1 MISPCVRCTRW
12 TTVTDATE
20 HYHYRRGR
28 DRRYSSRLSSRT
40 LLSSPKL
47 SCFNVEAIFGNIN
60 KDGGGG
66 GSVNY
71 CCGNHQHSNDVDQ
84 QERTL
89 RREKFLDIE
98 QERFERQ
105 KRKRR
110 EGFVMREDTVPEPR
124 RSLFTFT
131 HLFTAVEIKR
141 RFDATWSVNGLLW
154 EHYIVRQRCLIWSFL
169 IGSSQVALHL
179 PHSSCKSEVNLH
191 HIFETRCS
199 LFLDTKRFYSFLHY
213 SVILSSSHWIILP
226 FPRVFLFFVSPFNA
240 WLAPFVQPARTE
252 GYGREG
258 GETRALISISRQR
271 NEMSVSPA
279 HDATL

>member
-1 MISPCVRCTRW
+1 
-12 TTVTDATE
+12 
-20 HYHYRRGR
+20 
-28 DRRYSSRLSSRT
+28 
-40 LLSSPKL
+40 
-47 SCFNVEAIFGNIN
+47 
-60 KDGGGG
+60 
-66 GSVNY
+66 
-71 CCGNHQHSNDVDQ
+71 
-84 QERTL
+84 
-89 RREKFLDIE
+89 
-98 QERFERQ
+98 
-105 KRKRR
+105 
-110 EGFVMREDTVPEPR
+110 MREDAVPEPR

-279 HDATL
+279 HDATLEFQTSSRFSPRCQGDGTKQLYISSIHPSILSRSLPARVMTSPRDWNVCVFWNPVPHVTQQPSTWTRKGRAPSHKGKGHLNEFRHRQNN